1 MTVDIEKTGP
11 EDAPPPPAAGPE
23 AIKAVPVRHYGRYV
37 AAVVAI
43 ALFGLII

>member
-11 EDAPPPPAAGPE
+11 EDAPPPPAAGAE

-43 ALFGLII
+43 ALFGLI